1 MVSPMALSGTPP
13 QSLPPVIFL
22 DAVGTIFGVA
32 RSVGQQYADTAAQLF
47 GVTLDDRALNRAFFN
62 CFGAADP
69 CVFPGVPRDRLPQH
83 EYDWWERLAEQTF
96 QRAGLFEQIPDFA
109 AYFAALYDRFATAE
123 PWLVYDEVH
132 PTLTAWQAQGIEL
145 GIISNFDT
153 RLYAV
158 LDALDL
164 TRYFKSVTLSTE
176 VGAAKPD
183 RTVFAA
189 ALAQHG
195 CAPHEAWHIGDSLE
209 DDYQGATAAGL
220 RALWLRRP

>member
-1 MVSPMALSGTPP
+1 MVLSGTTTQP
-13 QSLPPVIFL
+13 LPPVIFL

-32 RSVGQQYADTAAQLF
+32 ESVGQQYARMAAQLF
-47 GVTLDDRALNRAFFN
+47 DLSLDDQALNQAFFD

-69 CVFPGVPRDRLPQH
+69 CVFPGVPRDRLAQA
-83 EYDWWERLAEQTF
+83 EYDWWETLAEQTF

-109 AYFAALYDRFATAE
+109 TYFAALYDRFATAA
-123 PWLVYDEVH
+123 PWFVYDEVH
-132 PTLTAWQAQGIEL
+132 DTLSHWRATGIEL

-153 RLYAV
+153 RLYRV

-164 TRYFKSVTLSTE
+164 TRYFKSFTLSTE

-183 RTVFAA
+183 RAVFAA
-189 ALAQHG
+189 ALAQHR

-209 DDYQGATAAGL
+209 DDYRGATAAGL
-220 RALWLRRP
+220 RALWLNRP